1 MQIIKFGLWA
11 FIFFIV
17 FLMLIDKSNDLDF
30 YKLGYDQIFNNSIS
44 DLDLFYFYLTD
55 SFFFYFIKA
64 FSFILNIE
72 GEFIITYFGFF
83 LGICKLIAF
92 QIRFKNFASLI
103 IFLYLI
109 NFFYLFEINQ
119 LRESLV
125 ISIFLF
131 LPLITFSFLPILILT
146 FFHKS
151 AFIFFLAKQK
161 LNFKIIILLFVS
173 VLFLFFFIK
182 PFFDNK
188 WVDSNDSLNVLT
200 INLLMYLTYFY
211 VKVFTKNNFLNEQ
224 YFILICFS
232 FLSFFLFKSI
242 STVIS
247 IRIYELGIFFILLSF
262 PPKLTLTKS
271 NIYFYISWI
280 FFSVY
285 NFYFIFN
292 KYS

>member
-44 DLDLFYFYLTD
+44 DVDLFYFYLTD

-72 GEFIITYFGFF
+72 GEFIITYLGFF

-92 QIRFKNFASLI
+92 QIRFKNFAGLI

-173 VLFLFFFIK
+173 VLCLFFFIK

-232 FLSFFLFKSI
+232 FLSFFLLKSI